1 MGTTKFK
8 VSALHS
14 RLSKKKT
21 PPQPIFPQ
29 LSCPS
34 VLAGSIKVL
43 FACLF
48 QVQLYSEPD
57 FQGRL
62 VALEDSAAALDEDFI
77 PRSCKVLA
85 GR

>member
-8 VSALHS
+8 VSTLHS
-14 RLSKKKT
+14 RLSKK
-21 PPQPIFPQ
+21 PAQPIFPQ
-29 LSCPS
+29 LSCSS
-34 VLAGSIKVL
+34 VLAGSLTVL

>member
-8 VSALHS
+8 VSALYS
-14 RLSKKKT
+14 RLSIK
-21 PPQPIFPQ
+21 PVQPIFPQ
-29 LSCPS
+29 PSCLS
-34 VLAGSIKVL
+34 VLAGSLKVL

-62 VALEDSAAALDEDFI
+62 VAVEDSAAALDEDFI